1 MLSQAKIIIAIGLIS
16 AFGVLYFL
24 YSSAVA
30 DRELLETQYNEL
42 VGRTERDKI
51 RIEQMTATAKANEE
65 TRKKAE
71 QQVQAN
77 IKQISKLENKIAEQ
91 KEAHNE
97 LQQTLAEHDLK
108 SLIIKKKGLM
118 ERIMRRA
125 TIKLFNEFETATT
138 RNKDSIQRQDSQS

>member
-1 MLSQAKIIIAIGLIS
+1 MFSQVKIIIAIGLIS

-51 RIEQMTATAKANEE
+51 KIEQMAATAKANEE

-77 IKQISKLENKIAEQ
+77 IKQVHILKEVITEQ

-97 LQQTLAEHDLK
+97 LQQTLAKHNLK
-108 SLIIKKKGLM
+108 LLISRNKSRMQL
-118 ERIMRRA
+118 RFRNA
-125 TIKLFNEFETATT
+125 TNKLFNEFEAVTS
-138 RNKDSIQRQDSQS
+138 RNKNSVQRQDSQS

>member
-1 MLSQAKIIIAIGLIS
+1 MFSQVKIIIAIGLVS

-51 RIEQMTATAKANEE
+51 KIEQMAATAKANEE

-77 IKQISKLENKIAEQ
+77 IKQISKLEATTRQQGKDYD
-91 KEAHNE
+91 E
-97 LQQTLAEHDLK
+97 LQQKLSKHDLK
-108 SLIIKKKGLM
+108 RLLISKPNLV
-118 ERIMRRA
+118 ERRMRDA
-125 TIKLFNEFETATT
+125 TNELFDKIEAATA
-138 RNKDSIQRQDSQS
+138 RN